1 LGRSCSPGEG
11 ERVNLRYT
19 PPPPLH
25 AHSGRG
31 QEASYWRKQMWQGS
45 ESYLGGEVGVEG
57 SRVVVAV
64 VATEHDEADEHQHE
78 PSVG

>member
-1 LGRSCSPGEG
+1 
-11 ERVNLRYT
+11 
-19 PPPPLH
+19 
-25 AHSGRG
+25 
-31 QEASYWRKQMWQGS
+31 MWQGS